1 TIQIIDSSK
10 SDPILEA
17 ADYYLERRLE
27 GKRGIGQDAPTGFV
41 QEARWKRIVF
51 DPNGRLK
58 TKSWV
63 LCLTD
68 KLRTAFRQGSLEIEG
83 ARQYRSLNSDLI
95 PWPEWKSMEIKENL
109 ELPFT
114 YSAEKIFNALSDS
127 IKALCGGFNSLLN
140 LDSPPAQIDKKNRLH
155 LTKLEKQEVPESVKA
170 LKKQLHQR
178 MPRVSLPEILAQVD
192 KFVGYSAYFTR
203 LSSGDSI
210 QLEGAA
216 SPSFYALIL
225 ASACNISL
233 TKMAGNP
240 GLNVSLLEN
249 LREDILRPQTI
260 QPAIASLVEFYSRLP
275 LAQIWGEGGTSSS
288 DGQGF
293 AAAGHP
299 LGAVYHRQRFRRRRR
314 GFIVYTHILDNY
326 APFYTQVIPAS
337 AREAIYVLDGLL
349 YHALSLMPREHYTD
363 SHGYTDIVFAL
374 TYLLGFRLA
383 PRMARFPDLTLWYG
397 KGYEVEFRE
406 LFHGRITLESI
417 ASQWEA
423 IQRICATIQNGRTR
437 ASQIIRKVSAFNRKH
452 SLFKGLRNFGRLV
465 RTRHILEIAGDKEYR
480 KRILQG
486 NNKGE
491 SRNALAK
498 DLRYARQGV
507 IREKDPDMRLCVV
520 SAINLM
526 ILSLAI

>member
-1 TIQIIDSSK
+1 MIRTFIAHHRQAIDGFAAYQGIRELSLNEI
-10 SDPILEA
+10 DLGGIPISHVR
-17 ADYYLERRLE
+17 YLAQQGVRLN
-27 GKRGIGQDAPTGFV
+27 AL
-41 QEARWKRIVF
+41 
-51 DPNGRLK
+51 RLK
-58 TKSWV
+58 TYTPSRKYAIAV
-63 LCLTD
+63 VTLTE
-68 KLRTAFRQGSLEIEG
+68 LE
-83 ARQYRSLNSDLI
+83 SDLI
-95 PWPEWKSMEIKENL
+95 DVVIQMN
-109 ELPFT
+109 
-114 YSAEKIFNALSDS
+114 D
-127 IKALCGGFNSLLN
+127 
-140 LDSPPAQIDKKNRLH
+140 
-155 LTKLEKQEVPESVKA
+155 
-170 LKKQLHQR
+170 
-178 MPRVSLPEILAQVD
+178 EILAGIYQRAQTRAD
-192 KFVGYSAYFTR
+192 KYYRKHRRMVTR
-203 LSSGDSI
+203 VIHAFRLMSNIYLDEALSPIEKIARID
-210 QLEGAA
+210 A
-216 SPSFYALIL
+216 SLPPEKLRAI
-225 ASACNISL
+225 
-233 TKMAGNP
+233 
-240 GLNVSLLEN
+240 NVALLEN

-383 PRMARFPDLTLWYG
+383 IRMARFPDLTLWYG
-397 KGYEVEFRE
+397 KGFDVEFQE
-406 LFHGRITLESI
+406 LFHGRINLKSI

-486 NNKGE
+486 NNKSE

-526 ILSLAI
+526 ILSLAIWNTIYIQRAIRSLREEGYQINQEDLEFLSPFIHAHINLYGQFFFQPFSGIDPSAARKEFEPLF